1 MSENSIQTSLVSKTK
16 ISNMLLLANNFL
28 FAMLLACPMIPGAAR
43 YFANTYLCLGI
54 ILFLSF
60 LNYRFYKVIGSL
72 TAADAGLFAGVSCWK
87 LNTKV
92 FAWAALVSAVILVG
106 VGPITN
112 PSAYAVD
119 KFNRIF
125 GGGVVNDYSVSKKVH
140 YFYFVLI
147 VYGLLVF
154 CCYQNIRFALMIN
167 THNRIRRIGEFAD
180 TLLFVGWSFL
190 IVCVYRQFSN
200 QFSYDLTL
208 YLLKLF
214 MVFMIPAFYFWETGK
229 LSVRDVRVMLSLA
242 LFSLVLSVS
251 IVFCFDT
258 RSFGRFSDI
267 LSIVLLASLL
277 VFIANKAFCFFDAG
291 VLYSKIIVIS
301 LVCSLSLVCC
311 SLVFEFTNILA
322 LKTDRFIDVGE
333 IFHWVFYSACW
344 LSLGW
349 FCCVRKQVCS
359 STASRALFVFVL
371 GVSILVSQPPLVIGS
386 DLNIFE
392 SGNLSLPVSD
402 FFNYG
407 TIPLVENFPGHGL
420 SGVISS
426 ILYGIFSSDFQGALF
441 APWMGWMVNAA
452 LVLFFYC
459 FVRSISNGLV
469 AVSAAV
475 FLPYLGSN
483 LASYGIGLV
492 VLLPFIIYVR
502 TLSRKYLFVTV
513 IVSILLA
520 AYKLDVGFTFIAG
533 VICSSIITSIF
544 SKKKILKSVISY
556 FTLCGA
562 ACFVLFIFVCLIKD
576 INPLTRIH
584 EYLSIASSDDHWGY
598 NTLGDVEKTSYSFFY
613 FVVPVMSVLC
623 FLIALIFRNRFAA
636 VHFSVLVCLL
646 FAYYANIPRLL
657 VRHSLT
663 EYVNINAPL
672 WLWTIPIALS
682 LLIAMLFSS
691 RQMIIFCQTF
701 IVLTVC
707 IFFQS
712 NTYFDN
718 SPLQNAVARI
728 DWVSAQ
734 IIPEVRKNDINTVF
748 SRGSR
753 VIYDE
758 VKSESISR
766 SNEIKA
772 IADLLLSTNETYLDF
787 TNQNAAYAWS
797 RRRNPAYVDQSPAM
811 LSGEISQNDFI
822 QEIKKDLNSVPIAIM
837 PTDKG
842 WYFTMH
848 LDGVNN
854 NIRHYLVAEWIYNN
868 YRPFIKFNDFS
879 SVWVL
884 KSRYDEFYSKLKDQ
898 NYLKAK
904 NIQLKVTD
912 FRDSLNAEQKPYCH
926 NCTIRK
932 TDAGL
937 EIQPTGADPFVMDF
951 DRLIGAD
958 DLKSF
963 TYLTVYLAND
973 SNDDYQVYFANDK
986 VREFSEAY
994 SLHAY
999 SMQPT
1004 VKIFDL
1010 RNFYNSIGQLEKL
1023 RLDVP
1028 EHGTTVVKSASIST
1042 SNIPLIDWGYD
1053 NFTSLPQGAA
1063 PDAQYITMAHDYNV
1077 EFLPFIWGQ
1086 FDSKNAAS
1094 NVDLANVSQNG
1105 SVYTWDYSGK
1115 ENKSAYLRVDLSVSE
1130 DFLKSINTSAI
1141 TLGSM
1146 EGGKFTPLS
1155 RFRFKLKEGKKV
1167 YLFRIS
1173 SDYYWSLGKLNALVL
1188 DPNLGST
1195 AGSVRI
1201 LDGD

>member
-16 ISNMLLLANNFL
+16 INNMLLLANNFL
-28 FAMLLACPMIPGAAR
+28 FALMLACPMIPGAAR
-43 YFANTYLCLGI
+43 YFANTYICLGI
-54 ILFLSF
+54 IMLLSF
-60 LNYRFYKVIGSL
+60 LNYRLYKALIATAYGNSL
-72 TAADAGLFAGVSCWK
+72 TEGKNGWK
-87 LNTKV
+87 LKAKI
-92 FAWAALVSAVILVG
+92 FAWAALVSAIPIVG

-119 KFNRIF
+119 KFTRIF
-125 GGGVVNDYSVSKKVH
+125 GGGVVSDYSVSKKVH

-154 CCYQNIRFALMIN
+154 SCYQNIRFALMIN
-167 THNRIRRIGEFAD
+167 AYNKIRRIGDFAN

-214 MVFMIPAFYFWETGK
+214 MFFMIPAFYFWETGK
-229 LSVRDVRVMLSLA
+229 LGVRDVRIMLSLA
-242 LFSLVLSVS
+242 LFSLVLSAN
-251 IVFCFDT
+251 IVFCFDI
-258 RSFGRFSDI
+258 RNFGRFSDI
-267 LSIVLLASLL
+267 LAIVLFTSLL
-277 VFIANKAFCFFDAG
+277 VFLANKAFCVFNARC
-291 VLYSKIIVIS
+291 LYSKIIVIS
-301 LVCSLSLVCC
+301 LIFSLSLVFC
-311 SLVFEFTNILA
+311 SFVFESSNILA
-322 LKTDRFIDVGE
+322 LKTDRFIDVRK

-344 LSLGW
+344 LSIGW
-349 FCCVRKQVCS
+349 FCCARKLVHG

-371 GVSILVSQPPLVIGS
+371 GVSIIISLPPLVIGS

-402 FFNYG
+402 FFYYG
-407 TIPLVENFPGHGL
+407 ALPIVENFPGHGL

-426 ILYGIFSSDFQGALF
+426 ILYGIVTSDHVGALF
-441 APWMGWMVNAA
+441 APWMGWMVSAA

-459 FVRSISNGLV
+459 FVKSISNGLV

-475 FLPYLGSN
+475 FLPYLVSN
-483 LASYGIGLV
+483 LAIYGIGLV

-502 TLSRKYLFVTV
+502 TQNRKHLILTV
-513 IVSILLA
+513 ILVILLA

-544 SKKKILKSVISY
+544 SKKKIFKSVIFY
-556 FTLCGA
+556 FSLCGA
-562 ACFVLFIFVCLIKD
+562 VFLVLFIFVCLIKD

-598 NTLGDVEKTSYSFFY
+598 NTLGDAEKTSYSFFY
-613 FVVPVMSVLC
+613 FVVPVLSVLC
-623 FLIALIFRNRFAA
+623 FLIALLFRNRFSA
-636 VHFSVLVCLL
+636 VQFSVLVCLL

-657 VRHSLT
+657 VRHSLI

-718 SPLQNAVARI
+718 SPLQNALARTE
-728 DWVSAQ
+728 WVSAQ
-734 IIPEVRKNDINTVF
+734 IIPETRLKDINTVF

-753 VIYDE
+753 VIFDE
-758 VKSESISR
+758 AKSESISR

-772 IADLLLSTNETYLDF
+772 IADLLLATNETYLDF

-811 LSGEISQNDFI
+811 LSGETSQKSFI
-822 QEIKKDLNSVPIAIM
+822 LEIEKDLNSVPIAIM

-868 YRPFIKFNDFS
+868 YRPLIKYNEHA

-884 KSRYDEFYSKLKDQ
+884 NSRYDEFYSKLKDQ
-898 NYLKAK
+898 NYIKAR
-904 NIQLKVTD
+904 NFPLKVKD
-912 FRDSLNAEQKPYCH
+912 FRDGLNFEPKPYCH

-937 EIQPTGADPFVMDF
+937 EIQPTGTDPFIMDF
-951 DRLIGAD
+951 DRLIGID
-958 DLKSF
+958 DLKPF
-963 TYLTVYLAND
+963 TYLSVYLAND
-973 SNDDYQVYFANDK
+973 NNEDYQVYFTNDK
-986 VREFSEAY
+986 VQEFSETY

-999 SMQPT
+999 SLQPT

-1010 RNFYNSIGQLEKL
+1010 RNFYNSMGQLKKL

-1028 EHGTTVVKSASIST
+1028 EHGVTVIRAASIST
-1042 SNIPLIDWGYD
+1042 LNIPLIDWGYD
-1053 NFTSLPQGAA
+1053 NFTSLPLGAI
-1063 PDAQYITMAHDYNV
+1063 PDAQYITMAHDYNM

-1086 FDSKNAAS
+1086 FDSRNAAS
-1094 NVDLANVSQNG
+1094 NADLATVSQSG

-1115 ENKSAYLRVDLSVSE
+1115 ENKPAYLRLDLSVSP
-1130 DFLKSINTSAI
+1130 DFLKNTNASTI

-1173 SDYYWSLGKLNALVL
+1173 SDYYWSRGKLNALVL

-1195 AGSVRI
+1195 AGQVRI
-1201 LDGD
+1201 LEGD